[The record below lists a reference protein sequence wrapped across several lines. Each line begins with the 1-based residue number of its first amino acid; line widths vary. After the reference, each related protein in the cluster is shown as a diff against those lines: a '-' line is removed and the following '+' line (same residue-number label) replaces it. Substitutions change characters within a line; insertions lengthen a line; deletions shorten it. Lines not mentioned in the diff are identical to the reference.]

1 VASGRAT
8 ERRRGITPSERER
21 FWENESFAAV
31 GHTTAKGFPKLT
43 YAGLRKQGR
52 KVFAVDPSVDAING
66 DKTYPDLASLPERV
80 EAVVL
85 EVPREETESWVRQAA
100 DASIR
105 NVWIHMTR
113 ETPEA
118 LALAK
123 ERGLNVLTGTVPAS
137 RSTARATCARERSP
151 TADHP
156 EAAAVR
162 VTGAGHEQD
171 LPRD

>member
-8 ERRRGITPSERER
+8 ERRRRIMTSERER
-21 FWENESFAAV
+21 FWENESFAVV
-31 GHTTAKGFPKLT
+31 GHT
-43 YAGLRKQGR
+43 
-52 KVFAVDPSVDAING
+52 VDAIKG

-105 NVWIHMTR
+105 NAWIHMTR
-113 ETPEA
+113 EMPEA

-123 ERGLNVLTGTVPAS
+123 ERGR
-137 RSTARATCARERSP
+137 RS
-151 TADHP
+151 
-156 EAAAVR
+156 
-162 VTGAGHEQD
+162 GA
-171 LPRD
+171 